1 MKLRLYTSLVSGI
14 LLLSC
19 IVGMIF
25 TFKTNNSL
33 FARLFLFAWVCGIT
47 FCLAFF
53 KMDYGGRHCKV
64 NDKKNK
70 KIVITIT
77 EAKD

>member
-47 FCLAFF
+47 FF

-77 EAKD
+77 EVKD

>member
-1 MKLRLYTSLVSGI
+1 
-14 LLLSC
+14 
-19 IVGMIF
+19 
-25 TFKTNNSL
+25 
-33 FARLFLFAWVCGIT
+33 LFAWVCGIT

-64 NDKKNK
+64 NDKKNR

-77 EAKD
+77 EVKD

>member
-1 MKLRLYTSLVSGI
+1 MKLRLYISLVSGI
-14 LLLSC
+14 LLLGC

-33 FARLFLFAWVCGIT
+33 SARLFLFAWVCGIT
-47 FCLAFF
+47 FCSSFF

-64 NDKKNK
+64 KEKKNK

-77 EAKD
+77 EVKD